1 MRLKAIEI
9 LKHYFQALYPD
20 SIMKENAALL
30 LFIFLVA
37 SCSPRAYQDL
47 WIRGKIYESKS
58 GPLYKGSRFNFNGD
72 STFVYT
78 GYGPSVFLSKGIWK
92 YDSLNREIILQ
103 SQKAEDKW
111 INPKTVDTLWVN
123 LSNKRIKIITKRK
136 IKLDDITYY
145 LR

>member
-1 MRLKAIEI
+1 
-9 LKHYFQALYPD
+9 
-20 SIMKENAALL
+20 MKKNVLL
-30 LFIFLVA
+30 LSFIFLVA
-37 SCSPRAYQDL
+37 SCSSRVYQDL
-47 WIRGKIYESKS
+47 VIRGKIYESKS
-58 GPLYKGSRFNFNGD
+58 GPLYKGSRFNFSGD

-92 YDSLNREIILQ
+92 YDDLNKEIILE

-123 LSNKRIKIITKRK
+123 LSNKRIKIITKRE